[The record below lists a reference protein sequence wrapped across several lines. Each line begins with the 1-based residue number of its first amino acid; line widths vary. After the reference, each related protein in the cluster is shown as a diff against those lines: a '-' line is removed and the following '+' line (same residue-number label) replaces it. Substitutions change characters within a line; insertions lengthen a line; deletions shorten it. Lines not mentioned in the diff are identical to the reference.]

1 MDNATQEVL
10 SSDGTPLRVDESML
24 TVSVAVDGVD
34 VRQNCSK
41 VPFLNFWKGLIS
53 RLLAAETLGLWLF
66 RNYRMYRRDTEA

>member
-41 VPFLNFWKGLIS
+41 VPFLNF
-53 RLLAAETLGLWLF
+53 
-66 RNYRMYRRDTEA
+66 